1 MRLKTRYLFKE
12 PISSRV
18 SAIESNQQQRKSPIE
33 HISSPVINRK
43 VTLVNRSRSAE
54 SRQQQKSSPSRSPSR
69 RVQSQR
75 NYSSDRSELDRSI
88 DESFYSEGRSP
99 IRRSILKRGD
109 NNRSM
114 FEFAEERPS
123 SSSMFRPI
131 LKPNEQRTSRPTI
144 KSRNFLTRIDM
155 IRVITISNK
164 FYIKL
169 KELKHISCLRMRM
182 R

>member
-12 PISSRV
+12 PTSSSV

-54 SRQQQKSSPSRSPSR
+54 TRQQQKSSPSRSPSR
-69 RVQSQR
+69 RAQTQR

-123 SSSMFRPI
+123 SSMFRPI

-155 IRVITISNK
+155 IRVKHS
-164 FYIKL
+164 L
-169 KELKHISCLRMRM
+169 KNSILS
-182 R
+182 